1 MGLEGNTE
9 RSRGKFLMDKLD
21 IFLLDPDTKVMTTV
35 AELRKLY
42 MMGFEAGDRDD
53 ADGDTLIAGEIV

>member
-1 MGLEGNTE
+1 
-9 RSRGKFLMDKLD
+9 MDKLD

-35 AELRKLY
+35 AELRNLY

-53 ADGDTLIAGEIV
+53 TDSDTLIAGEIV

>member
-21 IFLLDPDTKVMTTV
+21 IFSLDPDTKVMTTV
-35 AELRKLY
+35 ADLRNLY
-42 MMGFEAGDRDD
+42 MVGFEAGDRDNS
-53 ADGDTLIAGEIV
+53 DGDTLIAGEIV